1 MSEPVLFVT
10 QHYAPEEIGSSPY
23 CTDIAETLHRHGRDV
38 TVLAGWPHYPD
49 PGRFAGFDPARD
61 DAREDAERP
70 GLRIER
76 LRHWMPR
83 RRSVAGRM
91 ASELLFLLGG
101 AWALLT
107 RRIRRHELVLSL
119 CPSIFAAA
127 LGQLATARG
136 GRHLVVVH
144 DIQSGLAGGLG
155 MVRFGLLLR
164 LMRFVERFV
173 LNRADG
179 LIVLSE
185 DMRLQLRQIGVRTAI
200 DILPIWVDMA
210 AIHPLP
216 HRPHPG
222 PVLLYSGNLGRK
234 QGLDQ
239 VLALAGR
246 LAVTRPDMTL
256 VIRGAG
262 GERAAL
268 ADAIAAQGLGNVRL
282 EDLVLR
288 DRLAEGLADGDIHL
302 VPQNPDGA
310 DFAVPSKVYSILA
323 AGRSFVAT
331 ALPGSAL
338 WRLAAETGA
347 FLCVPPND
355 PEALEAAVLELSGDA
370 NLRAAMER
378 NGRRHIER
386 EHDRERLLSRL
397 DGMLTAL
404 SRDGEMTPH
413 RAALLVLEPDSN
425 GHSREWLGHLI
436 DSAAG
441 RDDLEALWLVLAR
454 DLCAVLRH
462 RIRPQ
467 DSGRIRL
474 LPLGAAEERGCTSRH
489 LAISGFSRWW
499 VMRRYL
505 KRTGATAGH
514 FLALDHLSLPF
525 ALGLGA
531 GRPVGG
537 ILFRPS
543 VHYAS
548 LGPASRQPR
557 EWLRDLRKSM
567 LYRLML
573 LNRALSVVLTLDP
586 FFPDY
591 AAEFYRGGNKVMA
604 LPDPAFVPAATT
616 GICPAGMQ
624 PPPDRQLFL
633 LFGALSARKGI
644 LCLLE
649 ALRLLP
655 APVAAGIAVVI
666 AGKVATEI
674 RPAVQDAIGRL
685 RRQQPQLWLHLED
698 RWLDEGEVAGLVQAS
713 DVVLAPYQRF
723 VGSSGVLLWA
733 AQAGVPVLT
742 QDYGLIA
749 RLVRDHRLGVAAD
762 VTDPRILAT
771 AIARMATEGAGDAFD
786 PAAARAFAA
795 ARNPASFAA
804 TILATAGGAA

>member
-10 QHYAPEEIGSSPY
+10 QHYAPEEIGSGPY
-23 CTDIAETLHRHGRDV
+23 CTDIAEALYGRGRQV

-49 PGRFAGFDPARD
+49 SERFAGF
-61 DAREDAERP
+61 RP
-70 GLRIER
+70 GHGERVREGQDGLQIKR

-83 RRSVAGRM
+83 RRSVIGRLT
-91 ASELLFLLGG
+91 SEILFLLCGL
-101 AWALLT
+101 WALLT

-119 CPSIFAAA
+119 CPSIFSVA
-127 LGQLATARG
+127 LGQMAMTRG
-136 GRHLVVVH
+136 GRHLVIVH

-164 LMRFVERFV
+164 LMRLVERLV

-200 DILPIWVDMA
+200 EVLPIWVDTA

-216 HRPHPG
+216 HRGHAG

-239 VLALAGR
+239 VLALAGQ
-246 LAVTRPDMTL
+246 LMTACPAARI

-262 GERAAL
+262 GERATLVA
-268 ADAIAAQGLGNVRL
+268 AIAAQGLTNVSF
-282 EDLVLR
+282 EDLVPR
-288 DRLAEGLADGDIHL
+288 SRLAEGLADGDIHL

-347 FLCVPPND
+347 FLCVPPNSPD
-355 PEALEAAVLELSGDA
+355 AFGAAVLKLAGNA
-370 NLRAAMER
+370 GLRAAMER
-378 NGRRHIER
+378 NGRAYIER
-386 EHDRERLLSRL
+386 HHDRAGLLARL
-397 DGMLTAL
+397 DDMLTAL
-404 SRDGEMTPH
+404 YRDGEMAPR
-413 RAALLVLEPDSN
+413 RAGLLVLEPDAN
-425 GHSREWLGHLI
+425 GHSREWLGHII
-436 DSAAG
+436 DTAAA
-441 RDDLEALWLVLAR
+441 RADLEVLWLVLAR
-454 DLCAVLRH
+454 DLCDALRH

-467 DSGRIRL
+467 DTGRIRL
-474 LPLGAAEERGCTSRH
+474 LPLSEAEERGCTSPR
-489 LAISGFSRWW
+489 LAVSGFSRWW
-499 VMRRYL
+499 AMRRYL

-548 LGPASRQPR
+548 LGPVSPQPR
-557 EWLRDLRKSM
+557 EWLRDLRKSV

-591 AAEFYRGGNKVMA
+591 AAESYRGGHKVVA
-604 LPDPAFVPAATT
+604 LPDPAFVPPAAT
-616 GICPAGMQ
+616 GGYPADLR
-624 PPPDRQLFL
+624 PPPGRKLFL
-633 LFGALSARKGI
+633 LFGALSERKGI
-644 LCLLE
+644 LCLLA
-649 ALRLLP
+649 ALGLLP
-655 APVAAGIAVVI
+655 AGAAAGIAVVI
-666 AGKVATEI
+666 AGRVATEI
-674 RPAVQDAIGRL
+674 RPAVRDAIDLL
-685 RRQQPQLWLHLED
+685 RRRQPQLWLHLED
-698 RWLDEGEVAGLVQAS
+698 RWLEETEVAALVQAS

-733 AQAGVPVLT
+733 AQAGIPVLT

-749 RLVRDHRLGVAAD
+749 RLVRDHRLGMTAD
-762 VTDPRILAT
+762 VTDPRILAEAIT
-771 AIARMATEGAGDAFD
+771 AMAAEGAGDGFD
-786 PAAARAFAA
+786 PVAARAFAA
-795 ARNPASFAA
+795 SRSPASFAA
-804 TILATAGGAA
+804 AILATAVAA